1 MSRSIDL
8 VRFDGPDT
16 RVCNHV
22 LTTPETP
29 ETPEREST
37 AAFASRL

>member
-29 ETPEREST
+29 EREST